1 MKNLREHLIDP
12 QSPDRKPRR
21 AAYALPTFFTAGNV
35 FLGFFAIME
44 SFRGAMDHAAGGA
57 SASEHF
63 AAAAQAVGWAVGLD
77 GLDGR
82 IARMTNTV
90 SDFGREM
97 DSMADVV
104 TFGIAPAVMAF
115 AWGMQFTSAPPAPF
129 TIEQLKGAGYLL
141 SFLYLLCGAMRL
153 ARFNISI
160 NPVPKNPGRPGRKY
174 FIGLAI
180 PAAAAVVASIIFA
193 AGSTPLTSWQFSVAW
208 LALLALLSFLM
219 VSTWRYPSFKDISL
233 LRPQSR
239 FTLVIAAVLIYLIW
253 AMPRPVLLAIALAY
267 VLSGI
272 LIRVGGLLK
281 RRWRGQSTPTDQPRP
296 EAQLG

>member
-1 MKNLREHLIDP
+1 MNLRERLIDP
-12 QSPDRKPRR
+12 HSPERKPRR
-21 AAYALPTFFTAGNV
+21 AAYALPTFFTAGNI
-35 FLGFFAIME
+35 FLGFYSIME
-44 SFRGAMDHAAGGA
+44 SFRGAMETAVGGGGA
-57 SASEHF
+57 AAHF
-63 AAAAQAVGWAVGLD
+63 SLAAHAIGWAVLLD

-115 AWGMQFTSAPPAPF
+115 AWGMQFTEAPPAPF
-129 TIEQLKGAGYLL
+129 TLDQLRGAGYLL

-153 ARFNISI
+153 ARFNISV
-160 NPVPKNPGRPGRKY
+160 NPIPKNPGRPGRKY

-180 PAAAAVVASIIFA
+180 PAAAAVVASIVYFA
-193 AGSTPLTSWQFSVAW
+193 GNTPITSWVWSVAW

-219 VSTWRYPSFKDISL
+219 VSTWRYPSFKDLNL
-233 LRPQSR
+233 LQPQSR
-239 FTLVIAAVLIYLIW
+239 FNLVIAAVVIW
-253 AMPRPVLLAIALAY
+253 MIVEYRGPTLLAMALAY
-267 VLSGI
+267 VSSGI
-272 LIRVGGLLK
+272 IIRIGGIIR
-281 RRWRGQSTPTDQPRP
+281 RRWRGHGTPTPRP

>member
-1 MKNLREHLIDP
+1 MD
-12 QSPDRKPRR
+12 
-21 AAYALPTFFTAGNV
+21 TAT
-35 FLGFFAIME
+35 
-44 SFRGAMDHAAGGA
+44 GGSTA
-57 SASEHF
+57 PEHF
-63 AAAAQAVGWAVGLD
+63 ASAAQAIGWAVLLD

-115 AWGMQFTSAPPAPF
+115 AWGMQFTDAPPAPF
-129 TIEQLKGAGYLL
+129 TLEHLRGAGYLL

-153 ARFNISI
+153 ARFNISV
-160 NPVPKNPGRPGRKY
+160 NPIPKNPGRPGRKY

-180 PAAAAVVASIIFA
+180 PAAAAVIAAIVYFA
-193 AGSTPLTSWQFSVAW
+193 GNTPITSWPWSVAW

-219 VSTWRYPSFKDISL
+219 VSTWRYPSFKDLNL
-233 LRPQSR
+233 LQPQSR
-239 FTLVIAAVLIYLIW
+239 FTLVIAAVVIW
-253 AMPRPVLLAIALAY
+253 MIVEYRGPTLLAMALAY
-267 VLSGI
+267 VSSGI
-272 LIRVGGLLK
+272 IIRIGGIIR
-281 RRWRGQSTPTDQPRP
+281 RRWRGHGTPTPRP

>member
-12 QSPDRKPRR
+12 RSPDRKPRR

-44 SFRGAMDHAAGGA
+44 SFRGAMDHAAGGNA
-57 SASEHF
+57 VGSHF
-63 AAAAQAVGWAVGLD
+63 AAAAQAIGWAVFLD

-115 AWGMQFTSAPPAPF
+115 AWGLQFTEAPPAPF
-129 TIEQLKGAGYLL
+129 TLDQLRGAGYLL

-153 ARFNISI
+153 ARFNISV
-160 NPVPKNPGRPGRKY
+160 NPVPKNPGHPGRKY

-180 PAAAAVVASIIFA
+180 PAAAAVIAAIIYA
-193 AGSTPLTSWQFSVAW
+193 TGSTPLTAWYFSVAW
-208 LALLALLSFLM
+208 LVMLAGLSFLM
-219 VSTWRYPSFKDISL
+219 VSTWRYPSFKELNL
-233 LRPQSR
+233 LRPQSK
-239 FTLVIAAVLIYLIW
+239 FTLIIAAALIYGIYYF
-253 AMPRPVLLAIALAY
+253 RGPVLLAMALSY
-267 VLSGI
+267 VSTGI
-272 LIRVGGLLK
+272 IIRIGGILK
-281 RRWRGQSTPTDQPRP
+281 RRWRGQGRPTDQPRP

>member
-1 MKNLREHLIDP
+1 MRNLRERLIDP
-12 QSPDRKPRR
+12 QSPDNKPRR

-44 SFRGAMDHAAGGA
+44 SFRGAMDTATASGAASG
-57 SASEHF
+57 HF
-63 AAAAQAVGWAVGLD
+63 AAAAQAVGWAVALD

-104 TFGIAPAVMAF
+104 TFGIAPAIMAF
-115 AWGMQFTSAPPAPF
+115 AWGMQFTSAPPEPF
-129 TIEQLKGAGYLL
+129 TLEQLRGAGYLL

-153 ARFNISI
+153 ARFNISV

-180 PAAAAVVASIIFA
+180 PAAAAVIAAIIFA
-193 AGSTPLTSWQFSVAW
+193 AGSTPLTSWTYSVAW

-219 VSTWRYPSFKDISL
+219 VSTWRYPSFKELSL

-239 FTLVIAAVLIYLIW
+239 FTLIIAGVLIYLIW
-253 AMPRPVLLAIALAY
+253 AIPRPVLLVMALAY
-267 VLSGI
+267 VSSGI
-272 LIRVGGLLK
+272 IIRIGGILK
-281 RRWRGQSTPTDQPRP
+281 RRWKGHGTPTDQPRP